1 MTTIQEAKI
10 GDYVKFG
17 SYPQSAKGIVR
28 PIEWLVLSKE
38 ENKMLLI
45 SRYGLEARYFI
56 KAKCFDSNSNDW
68 KNSEIRKWLNGEFYN
83 KAFDENEKTNINPFD
98 GDNLFLLSKEEVEK
112 YFVNAKERKCKATKH
127 AVKNCALIDNGCN
140 YGWLPQTLVNDNN
153 GCSSWWLRSP
163 RPNISNIVYN
173 VDSVGSI
180 VCSRV
185 DDSYNFVRPALWIK
199 L

>member
-98 GDNLFLLSKEEVEK
+98 GDNLF
-112 YFVNAKERKCKATKH
+112 F
-127 AVKNCALIDNGCN
+127 
-140 YGWLPQTLVNDNN
+140 
-153 GCSSWWLRSP
+153 
-163 RPNISNIVYN
+163 
-173 VDSVGSI
+173 
-180 VCSRV
+180 
-185 DDSYNFVRPALWIK
+185 FFF
-199 L
+199 